1 MESFFKKRHGGFVEM
16 EYIVAKKV
24 LGCFI
29 PRCSGREKRE
39 ERRGEKGKK
48 EEIVWR
54 KQHRWG

>member
-1 MESFFKKRHGGFVEM
+1 M